1 MIGLWSGLAQAS
13 AVAESTASTASA
25 TSDIPEMTLEKVVI
39 LSRHGV
45 RAPTKMLPLLYQVT
59 PEQWPAWPVPL
70 GDITPRG
77 EHLISLMGRYY
88 REYWREQ
95 GLLSTAT
102 TASSTASAAE
112 TDSTKGCPAPADIY
126 VWADVDERT
135 RKTGEAFLQGLAP

>member
-1 MIGLWSGLAQAS
+1 MAGS
-13 AVAESTASTASA
+13 
-25 TSDIPEMTLEKVVI
+25 
-39 LSRHGV
+39 
-45 RAPTKMLPLLYQVT
+45 
-59 PEQWPAWPVPL
+59 L

-135 RKTGEAFLQGLAP
+135 RKTGEAFLQGLAPNCGLSIHHQADVRKKIRYFIFSRTPLAKWIPIPPLLRYKCRSAYR